1 MYSQKLMHAIP
12 PSESNRGVSTLPIRG
27 AMSDATPG
35 KAVAV
40 PPPSAEFLVLL
51 TFAVDLLMIAAALVC
66 ATSSDKHLEW
76 RNVASDI
83 FRGQYSTYILTG
95 VAVFMLTLGY
105 LGAYSRQRFFSST
118 RSLQVVMKSTCAWLV
133 IYLALSLAFKFQPP
147 VSRYFF
153 VFSFLNS
160 LVFLSAWR
168 LTFCYLLLESKW
180 NVAFRKKAIVVG
192 WSKESDILFDKILRD
207 PGHAYEVIGCTPSAH
222 GKFWVRPPSQVPI
235 MGDYHSLQEIMEDHQ
250 PDIVIMADLDPM
262 MGEIIALANLCVR
275 ENVQFKVIPSY
286 FQTLS
291 SGLHLEHVSGVPV
304 LGVSKLPLDHMFN
317 RIVKRTVDVVGAVVG
332 LILSAPIIAIF
343 GYLIRRESPGPIFY
357 SQARSGMGGKSF
369 NIYKLRSM
377 KLDADAKGARFAVAN
392 DPRCLKIG
400 GFMRKFNVDE
410 VPQFWNVLIGDMSLV
425 GPRPERTENV
435 KTLKG
440 EITHYNARH
449 FARPGVTGYAQVNGL
464 RGNTD
469 LTARLKYDLYYL
481 ENWSVFLD
489 FYIMVRTFLKQ
500 KNAY

>member
-1 MYSQKLMHAIP
+1 MHAIP
-12 PSESNRGVSTLPIRG
+12 PSEANRGVSTLPIHG

-35 KAVAV
+35 KAAV
-40 PPPSAEFLVLL
+40 IPPPSAEFLVLL
-51 TFAVDLLMIAAALVC
+51 TFALDALMIVAALVC
-66 ATSSDKHLEW
+66 ASSSDKHLAL
-76 RNVASDI
+76 RTVISDI
-83 FRGQYSTYILTG
+83 LWGPFSTYILTG
-95 VAVFMLTLGY
+95 LGVYLVTLGY
-105 LGAYSRQRFFSST
+105 MGAYSRQRFFSSAA
-118 RSLQVVMKSTCAWLV
+118 SLQVVLKSACVWMV
-133 IYLALSLAFKFQPP
+133 VFLALSLACKFQPP

-153 VFSFLNS
+153 GFSFLNS

-168 LTFCYLLLESKW
+168 LLFCHFLLESKW

-192 WSKESDILFDKILRD
+192 WSKESDVLFNKILCD
-207 PGHAYEVIGCTPSAH
+207 PAHAYEVIGCTPSAH
-222 GKFWVRPPSQVPI
+222 GKFWVRPPSQVPVL
-235 MGDYHSLQEIMEDHQ
+235 GDYHSLQEIMEDHR
-250 PDIVIMADLDPM
+250 PDIAIMADLDPM
-262 MGEIIALANLCVR
+262 MGEIIALANLCMR

-317 RIVKRTVDVVGAVVG
+317 RIVKRTVDVVGAIVG
-332 LILSAPIIAIF
+332 LILSVPLMGIF
-343 GYLIRRESPGPIFY
+343 GFLIRKESPGPIFY
-357 SQARSGMGGKSF
+357 SQARSGMGGKAF

-377 KLDADAKGARFAVAN
+377 KLDADARGARFAVEN

-400 GFMRKFNVDE
+400 GFMRKWNIDE
-410 VPQFWNVLIGDMSLV
+410 VPQFWNVLVGDMSLV
-425 GPRPERTENV
+425 GPRPERIENV

-469 LTARLKYDLYYL
+469 LNARLKYDLYYL

-489 FYIMVRTFLKQ
+489 FYILVRTFLKQ

>member
-1 MYSQKLMHAIP
+1 MA
-12 PSESNRGVSTLPIRG
+12 NAV
-27 AMSDATPG
+27 PG
-35 KAVAV
+35 TNAAF

-51 TFAVDLLMIAAALVC
+51 TWAIDLLVTLAALVY
-66 ATSSDKHLEW
+66 ATSADQHLGL
-76 RNVASDI
+76 RAVLRDVLV
-83 FRGQYSTYILTG
+83 GQYSSYILVG
-95 VAVFMLTLGY
+95 WCLSMIVMSY
-105 LGAYSRQRFFSST
+105 MGAYQRQLFFSSS
-118 RSLQVVMKSTCAWLV
+118 RSLQVVAKSSFTWIV
-133 IYLALSLAFKFQPP
+133 VFLALSLAVKLQPP
-147 VSRYFF
+147 VSRSFF
-153 VFSFLNS
+153 FFSFVNCWF
-160 LVFLSAWR
+160 FLSAWR
-168 LTFCYLLLESKW
+168 LAFCHFLIESKW
-180 NVAFRKKAIVVG
+180 NVAFRKKVIVVG
-192 WSKESDILFDKILRD
+192 WSKESDVLFDKILRD

-222 GKFWVRPPSQVPI
+222 GKFWVRPPSQVTVL
-235 MGDYHSLQEIMEDHQ
+235 GDYHSLLEIMEEHR
-250 PDIVIMADLDPM
+250 PDIAIMADLDPV

-317 RIVKRTVDVVGAVVG
+317 RIVKRTFDVVGAVVG
-332 LILSAPIIAIF
+332 LLISAPLIALF
-343 GYLIRRESPGPIFY
+343 GILITKESPGPIFY
-357 SQARSGMGGKSF
+357 SQSRSGLNGRSF
-369 NIYKLRSM
+369 KIVKLRSM
-377 KLDADAKGARFAVAN
+377 RLDADAKGARFAVQN
-392 DPRCLKIG
+392 DPRCLKVG
-400 GFMRKFNVDE
+400 AFMRKWNIDE
-410 VPQFWNVLIGDMSLV
+410 VPQFWNVLTGDMSLV

-449 FARPGVTGYAQVNGL
+449 FVRPGLTGYAQVNGL

-489 FYIMVRTFLKQ
+489 FYVMARTFLGQ